1 MNTPR
6 RRFLGGSA
14 AALALGAG
22 RRIARA
28 RSVQRITPRAREG
41 LAIGDVTADRAIVWS
56 RADRPGRLLVAWDTD
71 ERMRAPRVVAGA
83 YALESSDFTARVDL
97 AGLPPDQQIFVRVA
111 FHDPD
116 DERLSGVPIFGR
128 FRSAPALARDVR
140 FTWTGDTAGQGFGI
154 NPDFGGMRLYETM
167 RRRAPD
173 FFVHA
178 GDTIYADGPLPAEKV
193 VENGKVWRNVV
204 TEAKS
209 KVAETLAEFRGN
221 YRYNL
226 LDHNVLR
233 FNAEVPQIWQWDDHE
248 VLNNWYEAKDLTVQL
263 DYTEKDVALLASR
276 ARRAFLEYAPL
287 RLDAGALDRLYRRV
301 PYGPL
306 LDVFVVDVRSHRG
319 PNSRNQQRERGPDT
333 ALLGDSQLAWLAR
346 DLRASR
352 ATWKVICAGMP
363 LGLVVGDGSDARG
376 RPFCENAANGS
387 GPPRG
392 RELEVAELLSFIKRE
407 RIENVVWI
415 TADVHYTA
423 AHHYSPERAR
433 FRDFTP
439 FWEFVAGPANAGS
452 YGPNLTDDTFGI
464 QVVFQKAP
472 PEQGL
477 SPFAGYQFFG
487 QVDID
492 ARDRSLTVSLV
503 DIDDNT
509 LFAKTLLPVSG

>member
-22 RRIARA
+22 RRLARA
-28 RSVQRITPRAREG
+28 RSGVEAPRALEG
-41 LAIGDVTADRAIVWS
+41 LAIGDVTADRAVVWS
-56 RADRPGRLLVAWDTD
+56 RADRPARLVVTWDTD
-71 ERMRAPRVVAGA
+71 RGFRSPRVVPGA

-97 AGLPPDQQIFVRVA
+97 AELPPDREIFLRVA
-111 FHDPD
+111 FQHPA
-116 DERLSGVPIFGR
+116 DEQRTSEPLLGR
-128 FRSAPALARDVR
+128 FRSAPARARDIR

-154 NPDFGGMRLYETM
+154 NPEFGGMRLYETM
-167 RRRAPD
+167 RQRAPD

-178 GDTIYADGPLPAEKV
+178 GDTIYADGPLVAEKV
-193 VENGKVWRNVV
+193 VEDGKIWRNLV

-248 VLNNWYEAKDLTVQL
+248 VLNNWSDAKDVSTQL
-263 DYTEKDVALLASR
+263 VYAETDVALLAAR
-276 ARRAFLEYAPL
+276 ARRAFLEYAPM
-287 RLDAGALDRLYRRV
+287 RLAGEELDRLYRRV

-306 LDVFVVDVRSHRG
+306 LDVFVVDLRSYRG
-319 PNSRNQQRERGPDT
+319 PNTRNRQRAQGPET
-333 ALLGDSQLAWLAR
+333 SLLGGSQLAWLAR
-346 DLRASR
+346 DLKASR
-352 ATWKVICAGMP
+352 ATWKVVCAGMP
-363 LGLVVGDGSDARG
+363 LGLLIGDGTDARG
-376 RPFCENAANGS
+376 RALCENAANGD
-387 GPPRG
+387 GRALG
-392 RELEVAELLSFIKRE
+392 RELEIAQLLAFIKRE

-415 TADVHYTA
+415 TADVHYAA

-433 FRDFTP
+433 FTDFTP

-464 QVVFQKAP
+464 EVVFAKTP
-472 PEQGL
+472 PEQGI
-477 SPFAGYQFFG
+477 SPLGGYQFFG

-492 ARDRSLTVSLV
+492 ALDGALTVSLV

-509 LFAKTLLPVSG
+509 VFTKTLAPVSG